1 MRTTRC
7 KVQLNSMHH
16 RRIFAVNVSLS
27 QRAGFTLVELL
38 VVISIIGL
46 LASMALPA
54 LTKARAAARSAA
66 CQSNLRQF
74 GIGLIQRANTMP
86 DKAFC
91 SGNFDYERDG
101 VPTEYGWVADL
112 VDRGIMTGEMMC
124 PSNPAK
130 ASKAIDQ
137 VLNVTLAD
145 LAAETTSPNP
155 CADLLGSPVVTDST
169 GTTIANVIRQIMIDS
184 AAAGSAQRAEI
195 VARKMVEN
203 GFNTNYAASWFM
215 VRGDVVLDT
224 TGNLQPEFPACGTD
238 PRGKNVT
245 KGPLRV
251 DVVDTARAPMS
262 TIPLLCDATP
272 TGYIGT
278 DVGGI
283 PRGSVYATPMVGTPI
298 FSSQTILDASGSP
311 VANPHH
317 LKTPGNPAKGTAFAA
332 GTLRGGPDGWYKQWS
347 AFTRQDYRG
356 VMPLHIRIA
365 NCLMADG
372 SVQQL
377 VDSNNDQ
384 YINNGF
390 DMPTGTIIWTSP
402 KIEADK
408 SKLASYYSLKS
419 DGPVN

>member
-1 MRTTRC
+1 MSVQTRG
-7 KVQLNSMHH
+7 
-16 RRIFAVNVSLS
+16 
-27 QRAGFTLVELL
+27 GFTLVELL
-38 VVISIIGL
+38 VVVSIIGL

-74 GIGLIQRANTMP
+74 GIGLTQRANTMP

-91 SGNFDYERDG
+91 SGNFDYKRDG

-112 VDRGIMTGEMMC
+112 VQRGIMTGEMMC

-137 VLNVTLAD
+137 VLGVALAD
-145 LAAETTSPNP
+145 LTAEAAAEASDKLEHP
-155 CADLLGSPVVTDST
+155 LLGQQSIVDST
-169 GTTIANVIRQIMIDS
+169 GSTVANVIRQILIDG
-184 AAAGSAQRAEI
+184 AAAGSPLRSEI
-195 VARKMVEN
+195 VARKMLEN
-203 GFNTNYAASWFM
+203 GYNTNYAASWFM
-215 VRGDVVLDT
+215 VRGAVNLT
-224 TGNLQPEFPACGTD
+224 SEGNLDSSDGNFD
-238 PRGKNVT
+238 IRGKGVT

-272 TGYIGT
+272 TGYMRAN
-278 DVGGI
+278 VGAI
-283 PRGSVYATPMVGTPI
+283 PSGSVYATSMVGGPI
-298 FSSQTILDASGSP
+298 YSSRDILDSAGNP
-311 VANPHH
+311 VANPNHM
-317 LKTPGNPAKGTAFAA
+317 KTPGSSLKGTTFAS
-332 GTLRGGPDGWYKQWS
+332 GTARGGPDGWYMQWN

-356 VMPLHIRIA
+356 IMPLHIRIA

-377 VDSNNDQ
+377 VDANNDQ

-390 DMPTGTIIWTSP
+390 ELPSGDIVWTSP
-402 KIEADK
+402 KVEADK
-408 SKLASYYSLKS
+408 TKLASFYSLKS

>member
-1 MRTTRC
+1 MQR
-7 KVQLNSMHH
+7 
-16 RRIFAVNVSLS
+16 FAAVSKNIDGS
-27 QRAGFTLVELL
+27 DQQTVSARHGFTLVELL

-91 SGNFDYERDG
+91 SGNFDYARDG

-112 VDRGIMTGEMMC
+112 VDRGIMPGEMMC

-137 VLNVTLAD
+137 MLNVTVAD
-145 LAAETTSPNP
+145 LNAWVATPDPCVDRLGNP
-155 CADLLGSPVVTDST
+155 VITDST
-169 GTTIANVIRQIMIDS
+169 GSTIANVARQIIIDG
-184 AAAGSAQRAEI
+184 AAVGSPQRSDI
-195 VARKMVEN
+195 VARKMLEN
-203 GFNTNYAASWFM
+203 GYNTNYAATWFM
-215 VRGDVVLDT
+215 VRGDVNLDT
-224 TGNLQPEFPACGTD
+224 EGNLKKENPACSFD
-238 PRGKNVT
+238 IKGKNVT

-272 TGYIGT
+272 SGYINT
-278 DVGGI
+278 NVGNI
-283 PRGSVYATPMVGTPI
+283 PQGSVYSTPMVGSPI
-298 FSSQTILDASGSP
+298 FSTQNVLDASGNP
-311 VANPHH
+311 IANPHH
-317 LKTPGNPAKGTAFAA
+317 LKSPGNPDKGTQFAA
-332 GTLRGGPDGWYKQWS
+332 GTARGGPDGWYKTWS

-356 VMPLHIRIA
+356 IMPLHIRIA

-390 DMPTGTIIWTSP
+390 ELPSGKIVWTST
-402 KIEADK
+402 KIEVDK
-408 SKLASYYSLKS
+408 TKLASYFSLKS